1 VEPSSAPWRVIEST
15 EPEPVAH
22 ERGPGSRGLPWPAI
36 GAALVAV
43 VVAVAAL
50 LVTARPEPVIGIDGA
65 VVMNAGSDAHGGTR
79 TAGPASTAGE
89 VPAGVVVDVG
99 GAVLRP
105 GVYHLPAG
113 SRVADAIEAAGG
125 YGASVDADRVA
136 GEINLAAV
144 VLDGAKI
151 RVPVRGEAAPAAPV
165 AAGGSGAAGGSDA
178 AGGSGGAGATG
189 GSDAGGSGDA
199 GGLVDLNSASAEAL
213 DGLPGVGPKTAA
225 KIIAAREERPFAAVD
240 DLLARKVVGPAT
252 LEKLRPLVRVGP

>member
-1 VEPSSAPWRVIEST
+1 
-15 EPEPVAH
+15 
-22 ERGPGSRGLPWPAI
+22 
-36 GAALVAV
+36 
-43 VVAVAAL
+43 
-50 LVTARPEPVIGIDGA
+50 
-65 VVMNAGSDAHGGTR
+65 M
-79 TAGPASTAGE
+79 
-89 VPAGVVVDVG
+89 PAGNVAGAGAGLVVDVG

-144 VLDGAKI
+144 MLDGAKI
-151 RVPVRGEAAPAAPV
+151 RVPVRGEAATAAPP
-165 AAGGSGAAGGSDA
+165 AAGGSSATGG
-178 AGGSGGAGATG
+178 AGGSGGAG
-189 GSDAGGSGDA
+189 
-199 GGLVDLNSASAEAL
+199 GLVDLNIASAEAL